1 MVFDKNINGNH
12 GKMLVMEEQTKEQH
26 QAYKL
31 RYLTNYET
39 FFSIIL
45 KKMIS

>member
-31 RYLTNYET
+31 RYLNK
-39 FFSIIL
+39 L
-45 KKMIS
+45 